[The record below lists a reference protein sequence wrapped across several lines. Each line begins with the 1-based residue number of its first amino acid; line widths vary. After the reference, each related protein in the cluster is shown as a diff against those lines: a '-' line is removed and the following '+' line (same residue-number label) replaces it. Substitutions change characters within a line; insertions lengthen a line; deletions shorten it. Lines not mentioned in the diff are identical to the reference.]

1 MTPEIK
7 ICGLKDG
14 AMLAAAANA
23 GATMAG
29 FVFYPRSPR
38 AVDLEAAAELAT
50 VTPPSCARWPWWSTL
65 TTRSFAISLTP

>member
-14 AMLAAAANA
+14 AMLAAAADA

-38 AVDLEAAAELAT
+38 AVDLETRRISGGNAAR
-50 VTPPSCARWPWWSTL
+50 P
-65 TTRSFAISLTP
+65 F